1 MKTTQGLCFLLL
13 SAMIGCND
21 IDYEHSAMDSF
32 SAYPIIGDQSIQIDL
47 SKTPKFV
54 CGTVDGP
61 PTEYYAPDQCELYV
75 SDNPDGP
82 FEKIYT
88 AVQLNNDGDTYT
100 LKAING
106 KPYYIYT
113 LSHKK
118 GFPAIQTPTIM
129 VVPNPQPVQ
138 HTITSVAQQDY
149 TYGQHISYNPVKD
162 KIVYY
167 NPNYEDSSSILLTDL
182 NGSSTE
188 QIVTNG
194 TNPSWD
200 RTGEKIF
207 FKNKEGLLHLYD
219 CKTKEIIPFPT
230 DNPLKCGKEVLI
242 SPNNDRLLYQDASLK
257 NIHIFN
263 LLSKE
268 DTVILNLNKNYAPSS
283 FCWINENEYLFS
295 GGQQGGQ
302 QHDNINKASI
312 SGKSIISTMTS
323 GWNDYAPSL
332 SPDKQKLAF
341 ISDRSGSLQVWI
353 YDYVSQSYRQITGYQ
368 KKVFTYPITIQSNI
382 EWIDNTTICF
392 IFDSQIIRINL

>member
-13 SAMIGCND
+13 SVMIGCND

-32 SAYPIIGDQSIQIDL
+32 SAYPVIGDQSIRIDL

-61 PTEYYAPDQCELYV
+61 PTEYYAPDHCELYV

-82 FEKIYT
+82 FDKIYT
-88 AVQLNNDGDTYT
+88 AGQLSNDGDSYT
-100 LKAING
+100 FKATNG

-118 GFPAIQTPTIM
+118 GFPTVQTPTIM

-138 HTITSVAQQDY
+138 HTIISVARQDY
-149 TYGQHISYNPVKD
+149 TYGQHISYNPVKG

-167 NPNYEDSSSILLTDL
+167 NSNYEDSSSILLTDL

-188 QIVTNG
+188 QIVTDG

-230 DNPLKCGKEVLI
+230 DHPLRCSKEALI

-257 NIHIFN
+257 NLHIFN
-263 LLSKE
+263 LSSKK
-268 DTVILNLNKNYAPSS
+268 DTVILNLNKNYGFSS
-283 FCWINENEYLFS
+283 FCWIDENEYLFS
-295 GGQQGGQ
+295 GGQQNE
-302 QHDNINKASI
+302 NIRRASI
-312 SGKSIISTMTS
+312 SGKNIISTMTS
-323 GWNDYAPSL
+323 DWNDYAPSL
-332 SPDKQKLAF
+332 SPNQQKLAF
-341 ISDRSGSLQVWI
+341 ISDRSGNLQVWI
-353 YDYVSQSYRQITGYQ
+353 YDYASQSYRQITGYQ
-368 KKVFTYPITIQSNI
+368 KKDFTNPVIIQSNI
-382 EWIDNTTICF
+382 EWIDNSTICF
-392 IFDSQIIRINL
+392 IFDNQIIRVNL